1 MIGCELDV
9 PKKCCLVSIA
19 RSPCDII
26 LSRLEAKWQMAL
38 QVLRDF
44 IYASGCSDCD
54 HDHED
59 VKHASVMDDS
69 LAMAT

>member
-1 MIGCELDV
+1 MGTHHSPLSH
-9 PKKCCLVSIA
+9 SIA

-44 IYASGCSDCD
+44 IYTSGCSDRD

-59 VKHASVMDDS
+59 IKHASVE
-69 LAMAT
+69 

>member
-9 PKKCCLVSIA
+9 NPKILPCHIA

-44 IYASGCSDCD
+44 IYASGCSDRD

-59 VKHASVMDDS
+59 VKHVSVE
-69 LAMAT
+69 